1 MSRTTNNR
9 TTLHIRVRRG
19 TACLGIAALASFG
32 LVATGGPAF
41 AVHDLK
47 VELDGDTVADDTSA
61 TPATF
66 DWESFFEATPSDSDP
81 TTVDGDIR
89 AKSSALPTNFLA
101 RGSTADYALPEYSTF
116 ATGSKDTLDIPKWQC
131 GKSNNLGAKD
141 DLVNVYVAAY
151 RNPSNNHL
159 LLYFGAEKSSNLGDN
174 NIAIWFLQDSSVS
187 CTTTGKNT
195 DWKGAHQNGDV
206 LLAAAFTNG
215 GDVADVEYH
224 VWKDGALLGSSDSTT
239 QGHGFTCGSGG
250 ESAENAYACAI
261 TNDATSQPPNGAIDP
276 PWNHPVKTPAAGT
289 TDSLAPQEFYEG
301 GIDVTQAEI
310 NQNITGDPC
319 ITTFVADTRSS
330 QSPTATLFDYANG
343 SFPVCKPATT
353 LSVSRSPATIHSG
366 DSVTWT
372 ATEQNTGTSPIDQ
385 VSVTDTSS
393 PACSPFA
400 PTLQAGET
408 HNIGDLNDNNVLDT
422 GANNQGETW
431 TFTCTQTLT
440 ADKTISIYGSG
451 RDTISHKI
459 IAGGPS
465 TSCTFSSTGTVTF
478 QATNYVCD
486 PNERATA
493 SVDVIFPSTTLTST
507 AATVS
512 KSTILKNESVTY
524 TFYEKNDGDVDLT
537 SPSISTDDSNCP
549 NAVQT
554 KKVDDPATSLD
565 ESLYNVGD
573 TNNDGILS
581 KGASGAGETWTFT
594 CATSYAT
601 AGAKTIHAVGHGTD
615 PLGADVTFYTVSG
628 GADCTAGA
636 IASGKLCD
644 LQERTSLGVT
654 VINPSTNL
662 RESVSMVVTY
672 TYVETNDGDSVIT
685 SPYVLSTCGGAAH
698 VAETKKVDNPA
709 TTGVNEALYDI
720 GDTNNDGKLDPGES
734 WTFTCSK
741 TVSAPADGTTATDA
755 DSSTGHGTDASGATV
770 DNTTDTDEAD
780 SSTVTAKNNAPN

>member
-1 MSRTTNNR
+1 M
-9 TTLHIRVRRG
+9 RVRRG
-19 TACLGIAALASFG
+19 TACLGLASLATLG
-32 LVATGGPAF
+32 LVAVSPDAF

-47 VELDGDTVADDTSA
+47 VELDGDTNVDSGN
-61 TPATF
+61 PEF
-66 DWESFFEATPSDSDP
+66 DWESFFQGNAT
-81 TTVDGDIR
+81 TNDIE
-89 AKSSALPTNFLA
+89 STSTALPTNFLA
-101 RGSTADYALPEYSTF
+101 RGSTPDYALPEFSTF

-141 DLVNVYVAAY
+141 DLVNVYVTAY
-151 RNPSNNHL
+151 RNPANNHL

-174 NIAIWFLQDSSVS
+174 NIAIWFLQDSTVG
-187 CTTTGKNT
+187 CTTTGKNV
-195 DWKGAHQNGDV
+195 DWTGKHTNGDV

-224 VWKDGALLGSSDSTT
+224 VWQNGALLGSSTTSTA
-239 QGHGFTCGSGG
+239 GHGFTCGSGG
-250 ESAENAYACAI
+250 ENAANAFACAI
-261 TNDATSQPPNGAIDP
+261 TNDATSQPPAGAIDP
-276 PWNHPVKTPAAGT
+276 PWNHPLKTPAPGT
-289 TDSLAPQEFYEG
+289 TDVLDDQEFYEG
-301 GIDVTQAEI
+301 GIDVTQAEL
-310 NQNITGDPC
+310 NTGGSGDPC

-330 QSPTATLFDYANG
+330 QSPTATLFDYASG
-343 SFPVCKPATT
+343 SFPVCHPATT
-353 LSVSRSPATIHSG
+353 LTVARDKATIHSG

-385 VSVTDTSS
+385 VSVTDSSS

-400 PTLQAGET
+400 PTNQAGET
-408 HNIGDLNDNNVLDT
+408 HNIGDLNDNDVLDT

-459 IAGGPS
+459 VAGGPAA
-465 TSCTFSSTGTVTF
+465 SCTFSAAGAVTF
-478 QATNYVCD
+478 QADNYVCD

-507 AATVS
+507 AATAS

-549 NAVQT
+549 NAVET
-554 KKVDDPATSLD
+554 KKTDNLATPLD

-594 CATSYAT
+594 CSTSYST

-628 GADCTAGA
+628 GADCTAGV
-636 IASGKLCD
+636 ISSGKLCD
-644 LQERTSLGVT
+644 LQERTSVSVT

-685 SPYVLSTCGGAAH
+685 SPYVLSSCGGAAH
-698 VAETKKVDNPA
+698 VAEKKKTDNPA
-709 TTGVNEALYDI
+709 TLLVDESLYDI
-720 GDTNNDGKLDPGES
+720 GDADNDGQLDVGES
-734 WTFTCSK
+734 WTFTCTK
-741 TVSAPADGTTATDA
+741 TVTAPADGSTATDA

-780 SSTVTAKNNAPN
+780 SSTVTAKNNAPV